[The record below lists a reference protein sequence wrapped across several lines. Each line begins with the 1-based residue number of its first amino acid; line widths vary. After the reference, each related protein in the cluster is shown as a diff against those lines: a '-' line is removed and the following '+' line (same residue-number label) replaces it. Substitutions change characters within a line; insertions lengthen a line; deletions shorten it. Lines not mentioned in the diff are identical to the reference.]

1 MVRRLQTLQPR
12 TNSHATQRNF
22 SVAAMSPTV
31 RFPSRP
37 THGSRSPACTPPCAC
52 HGFAHFFPNTECI
65 PPHLTSHSSVH
76 DSPLAAHL
84 AHASPHSAI
93 CAAAHRATTRRTPPP
108 NYAHHPSPFALTHS
122 IPGVRHRT
130 PLPSLLDT
138 HHSTLFS
145 LPLLYRRARHSQS
158 PRPRLPHPHTSSSLP
173 PTHYPFLLPIP
184 LPNTTSR

>member
-1 MVRRLQTLQPR
+1 
-12 TNSHATQRNF
+12 
-22 SVAAMSPTV
+22 MSPTV

-52 HGFAHFFPNTECI
+52 HGFAHFFPNTECT

-93 CAAAHRATTRRTPPP
+93 CAAAHRATTRRTPQP
-108 NYAHHPSPFALTHS
+108 NCAQHPSPFALTHS
-122 IPGVRHRT
+122 IPGARHRT

-145 LPLLYRRARHSQS
+145 LPFSTATPYIHNPSVPASLIHTLLFPFPPHTTHSCCQS
-158 PRPRLPHPHTSSSLP
+158 LFRTRLPDN
-173 PTHYPFLLPIP
+173 YPKNRLK
-184 LPNTTSR
+184 SRGCLILTARYNAT

>member
-1 MVRRLQTLQPR
+1 
-12 TNSHATQRNF
+12 
-22 SVAAMSPTV
+22 MSPTV

-52 HGFAHFFPNTECI
+52 HGFAHFSPNIECT

-76 DSPLAAHL
+76 NSPLAAHL

-93 CAAAHRATTRRTPPP
+93 CAAAHRATTRRTPQP

-122 IPGVRHRT
+122 IPCARHRT

-145 LPLLYRRARHSQS
+145 LPLLYRHARHSQS
-158 PRPRLPHPHTSSSLP
+158 PPSAPPSSTHFFFPPPHTTHSCFQSPYSAP
-173 PTHYPFLLPIP
+173 PPDYYPKNRLE
-184 LPNTTSR
+184 SRGCLILTDRYHAT